1 MESLNHPS
9 LLKAHCERRRRLKGT
24 RRDEKQQTKVNMSDR
39 KVRISPKS

>member
-24 RRDEKQQTKVNMSDR
+24 GRDEKQQSVNMSDR
-39 KVRISPKS
+39 KVRISQKS